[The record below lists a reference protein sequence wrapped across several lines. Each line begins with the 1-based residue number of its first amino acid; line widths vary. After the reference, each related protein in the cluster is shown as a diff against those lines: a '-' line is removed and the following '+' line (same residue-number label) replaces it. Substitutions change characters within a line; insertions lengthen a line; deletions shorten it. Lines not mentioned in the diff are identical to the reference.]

1 MLGRT
6 QPPDHVG
13 QYALGKRLGVGSM
26 GIVHLAVHESLGRQA
41 ALKLRFKENHPSEE
55 LLSERFF
62 QGAVLQAELN
72 HQAIAQIHDYFETDT
87 YQAIAIEYLAG
98 GSLEDQ
104 LKATG
109 RPIDVIDVVGT
120 GLTLAAALRVA
131 HAQGVVHR
139 DIKPANI
146 LFARA
151 GVPQTAKLCDF
162 GVAKAPERSPD
173 LTVVGAN
180 VGTIWYMPP
189 EQFAKA
195 ELDGRADIYAL
206 GATLY
211 EMLTGTIPFE
221 RVDTGEV
228 FKRFLDGA
236 PLPPIRSRNPMVPPA
251 LAAVVEA
258 CLTVDASQ
266 RMPSAVALYA
276 CLEAVL
282 VTAGLALPS
291 DRTDSEH
298 SVLASDAFT
307 AVLDQIDSDG
317 SVGLV
322 QALTD
327 LGYRNDAATI
337 GFKAYDASQDDAEP
351 ITALGSGGFKVIE
364 TVEQSRFDFGAN
376 EEAFDDD
383 DDDHTI
389 VTFAEDDEFK

>member
-1 MLGRT
+1 
-6 QPPDHVG
+6 
-13 QYALGKRLGVGSM
+13 M

-41 ALKLRFKENHPSEE
+41 ALKFRFKQNHSNEE

-98 GSLEDQ
+98 GSLEER
-104 LKATG
+104 LKEVGRPLDVVDVVATG
-109 RPIDVIDVVGT
+109 
-120 GLTLAAALRVA
+120 LALADGLRVA
-131 HAQGVVHR
+131 HERGVVHR

-151 GVPQTAKLCDF
+151 GTPQTAKLCDF

-236 PLPPIRSRNPMVPPA
+236 PLPPIRSRNPMVPPIV
-251 LAAVVEA
+251 AAVVES
-258 CLTVDASQ
+258 CLAVDASE
-266 RMPSAVALYA
+266 RMPSAVALHA
-276 CLEAVL
+276 SLEAAL
-282 VTAGLALPS
+282 VSAGLKLPS
-291 DRTDSEH
+291 DRTEAERSVFSSE
-298 SVLASDAFT
+298 AFNAIIDRIDAGGP
-307 AVLDQIDSDG
+307 A
-317 SVGLV
+317 GLS

-327 LGYRNDAATI
+327 LGYRDDIATI
-337 GFKAYDASQDDAEP
+337 GFQAYEPNDEDVQP
-351 ITALGSGGFKVIE
+351 ITALGSVGFKVLE
-364 TVEQSRFDFGAN
+364 TVEQSRFALDAD
-376 EEAFDDD
+376 EESFEDD